1 MGRGENF
8 QNTEAF
14 TEISAGQ
21 WKFVTSDNLTA
32 KEAVEFLKNGMKVRT
47 FRDNIRDIY
56 GTEDCEKLLAEGLCN
71 CTWLYESKIVQ
82 SDSMRKKIRN
92 WMAGKNF
99 PTDREEIFQICF
111 TLNLG
116 LEESERLLSRLTEQG
131 IHYRNSREVI
141 YAYCLKYHLGYENA
155 LRMSKQVTKEK
166 SKEKESKEPLT
177 QIMKIGF
184 QDIKAEEDLFSFI
197 LNNKM
202 RMGNSHNTAYSYFT
216 KMLSILS
223 GEGLKGE
230 EKYSMEDIADIYLRL
245 NVPED
250 KKTSGYSN
258 VQKIVKKYWPGAR
271 AVKAMKSR
279 SEEVNRKTLLLL
291 YIVTGGMANEEYDES
306 DEAYISSEEFLE
318 FHCKKMNRMLRDCGM
333 SRMDPR
339 NIFDY
344 LVLYCLRPEDDIFMS
359 DRMSLL
365 MAEIFKKVNLQ
376 TMG

>member
-99 PTDREEIFQICF
+99 PTDREEVFQICF

-155 LRMSKQVTKEK
+155 LRMSKQVSKEK

-291 YIVTGGMANEEYDES
+291 YIVTGGMADEEYDES

>member
-99 PTDREEIFQICF
+99 PTDREEVFQICF

-223 GEGLKGE
+223 GEGLEGE

-291 YIVTGGMANEEYDES
+291 YIVTGGMADEEYDES

-365 MAEIFKKVNLQ
+365 MAEIFEKVNLQ